1 MRVVPAIDIIDGKCV
16 RLTQGDFGKKKV
28 YREDPVEV
36 ALEFQDADL
45 DCLHLVDL
53 DGAREGHVVN
63 WEVIRDIQEKTA
75 LSVDFG
81 GGVKTEAEVE
91 QLLELGVHQINVG
104 SLAVKEP
111 DTFSK
116 WLKKYGTENFIL
128 SADVK
133 NGNVAINGWLEDTK
147 FRLFDLVE
155 RFESEGL
162 EFLTCTDISTDGM
175 MEGHNIGLY
184 KKLINRFP
192 KLKVVA
198 SGGVSSLH
206 DLEELKYTKVYGV
219 IIGKAI
225 YEGKIKLEELK
236 AFQNS

>member
-1 MRVVPAIDIIDGKCV
+1 MRIIPAIDIIEGKCV
-16 RLTQGDFGKKKV
+16 RLTQGDFKKQKV

-36 ALEFQDADL
+36 ALEFQEADL

-53 DGAREGHVVN
+53 DGAKKGKVVN
-63 WEVIRDIQEKTA
+63 WDVIREIQEKTA

-81 GGVKTEAEVE
+81 GGVKTEEEVE
-91 QLLELGVHQINVG
+91 QLLDLGVHQINIG

-111 DTFSK
+111 ELFSE
-116 WLKKYGTENFIL
+116 WLKKYGPDNFVL

-133 NGNVAINGWLEDTK
+133 GENISINGWLEDTK
-147 FRLFDLVE
+147 FRLYDLVD
-155 RFESEGL
+155 RFAQEGL
-162 EFLTCTDISTDGM
+162 EFLTCTDIGSDGTL
-175 MEGHNIGLY
+175 EGPNLGLY
-184 KKLINRFP
+184 KKLVSRYP
-192 KLKVVA
+192 GVKVVA
-198 SGGVSSLH
+198 SGGVSSLD
-206 DLEELKYTKVYGV
+206 DLRELRYAKVYGV

>member
-16 RLTQGDFGKKKV
+16 RLTQGDYGKKKV

-53 DGAREGHVVN
+53 DGARKGHVVN

-91 QLLELGVHQINVG
+91 QLLDLGVHQINVG
-104 SLAVKEP
+104 SLAVKDP

-116 WLKKYGTENFIL
+116 WLRKYGSENFIL

-133 NGNVAINGWLEDTK
+133 NGNVAINGWLEDTQ
-147 FRLFDLVE
+147 FRLFDIVE

-175 MEGHNIGLY
+175 LEGPNIGLY
-184 KKLINRFP
+184 KKLIKRFP

-206 DLEELKYTKVYGV
+206 DLEELKYAKVYGV

>member
-175 MEGHNIGLY
+175 MEGPNIGLY

>member
-1 MRVVPAIDIIDGKCV
+1 
-16 RLTQGDFGKKKV
+16 
-28 YREDPVEV
+28 
-36 ALEFQDADL
+36 
-45 DCLHLVDL
+45 
-53 DGAREGHVVN
+53 
-63 WEVIRDIQEKTA
+63 
-75 LSVDFG
+75 
-81 GGVKTEAEVE
+81 
-91 QLLELGVHQINVG
+91 
-104 SLAVKEP
+104 
-111 DTFSK
+111 
-116 WLKKYGTENFIL
+116 LKKYGTENFIL

-175 MEGHNIGLY
+175 MEGPNIGLY